1 MFKKLLVISALAF
14 WAQLGF
20 AATEIN
26 TADKA
31 ALQSVKD
38 VGPQTADAIV
48 AERTKGGKFKD
59 WDDLVK
65 RVKGV
70 GPKNSVEMSQAG
82 LTVNG
87 QAKPKTP
94 AKAVTAAKPS
104 AKPMPV
110 AKEKSNAT
118 KEAKPAKEVKATDMK
133 KETTKK

>member
-1 MFKKLLVISALAF
+1 MFKKLLVITALAF

-31 ALQSVKD
+31 ALQSVKE
-38 VGPQTADAIV
+38 VGAQTADAIV
-48 AERTKGGKFKD
+48 AERSKGGKFKD

-70 GPKNSVEMSQAG
+70 GPKNSVSMSQAG

-87 QAKPKTP
+87 QAKPNTP
-94 AKAVTAAKPS
+94 VKAIAKPTT
-104 AKPMPV
+104 
-110 AKEKSNAT
+110 EKVKS
-118 KEAKPAKEVKATDMK
+118 AKEVKATANKAKTTTDAK
-133 KETTKK
+133 PVIDTKDATKK

>member
-87 QAKPKTP
+87 QAKPNTP
-94 AKAVTAAKPS
+94 AKAVVAAKPS

-110 AKEKSNAT
+110 AKDKSNA
-118 KEAKPAKEVKATDMK
+118 AKDVKATDMK